1 MIRELKKA
9 NKALMK
15 RVNEESK
22 DTFKRVNEKKGIIE
36 TERVIYSEDGSTEM
50 GVVKEQFASYQKKSN

>member
-9 NKALMK
+9 NKVLMK

-22 DTFKRVNEKKGIIE
+22 DTFKKVSKKKGIIE
-36 TERVIYSEDGSTEM
+36 TERMIYSEDGATKMEW
-50 GVVKEQFASYQKKSN
+50 